1 MSTEKT
7 IQPFQ
12 KSSNDTGSSSVQI
25 ALFTE
30 RINSLTEH
38 FKTHKKDQHS
48 RHGLLK
54 IIRKRQK
61 HLKYLKKTDNESY
74 YTLIKTRGI
83 RDK

>member
-12 KSSNDTGSSSVQI
+12 KNSSDTGSSSVQI

-38 FKTHKKDQHS
+38 FKTHKTDKHS

-61 HLKYLKKTDNESY
+61 HLKYLKRTDNESY
-74 YTLIKTRGI
+74 YSLIKTLGI